1 MVRIIPDKENRL
13 SEESAA
19 DFFQIRSIAEERC
32 IRKVGIADLE
42 TMEKIRR
49 ALATVLNLE

>member
-1 MVRIIPDKENRL
+1 MVQITPSKDNRL
-13 SEESAA
+13 SKISAA
-19 DFFQIRSIAEERC
+19 DCFQIRSIAEERC
-32 IRKVGIADLE
+32 IKKVGIADLE